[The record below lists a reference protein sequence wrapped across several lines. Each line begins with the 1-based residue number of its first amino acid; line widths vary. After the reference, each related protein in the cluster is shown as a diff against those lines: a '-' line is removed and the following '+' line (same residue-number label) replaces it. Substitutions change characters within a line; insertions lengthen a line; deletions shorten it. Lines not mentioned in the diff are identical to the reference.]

1 MKPEQFIRDLGVEKA
16 RQVVEG
22 APEGA
27 THFVLWTGKVRYINL
42 SKKEVYLDSS
52 NEWLPANIMV
62 LNIVN
67 PLDELELAIKDHES
81 IYGGGDE

>member
-1 MKPEQFIRDLGVEKA
+1 M
-16 RQVVEG
+16 VEG

-42 SKKEVYLDSS
+42 KKKEAYLDST

-67 PLDELELAIKDHES
+67 PLDEFQKAIRDHES
-81 IYGGGDE
+81 IYGGGDA